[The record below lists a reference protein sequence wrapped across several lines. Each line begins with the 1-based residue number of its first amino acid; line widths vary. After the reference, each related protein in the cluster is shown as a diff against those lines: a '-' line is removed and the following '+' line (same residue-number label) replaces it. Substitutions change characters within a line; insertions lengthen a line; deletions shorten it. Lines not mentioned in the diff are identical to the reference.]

1 MENIVNTLV
10 DWLKGVPPIVVVA
23 FLSMLPLLELRGGVL
38 AAAILGIDWKIAL
51 PVCMLANAV
60 PVPFIVLF
68 MDKILALLKKTR
80 LKKLVTFLEN
90 KAAKGSESVNRY
102 KRFGLYLFVAVPLP
116 TTGAWTG
123 SLIASLF
130 RINVKDSFISIF
142 LGIITAGLI
151 MALVSYG
158 GLAVIASL
166 FS

>member
-80 LKKLVTFLEN
+80 LKKLVVFLEN
-90 KAAKGSESVNRY
+90 KAAKGSASVNRY

-130 RINVKDSFISIF
+130 RMNVKDSFISIF

>member
-10 DWLKGVPPIVVVA
+10 GWLKGVPPIAIVA

-38 AAAILGIDWKIAL
+38 AAAILGLDWKIAL
-51 PVCMLANAV
+51 PVCVLANAV

-68 MDKILALLKKTR
+68 MDKILAIMKKTR
-80 LKKLVTFLEN
+80 MKRLVAFLEN
-90 KAAKGSESVNRY
+90 KAEKGSESVKRY
-102 KRFGLYLFVAVPLP
+102 KRFGLYVFVAVPLP

-123 SLIASLF
+123 ALIASLF
-130 RINVKDSFISIF
+130 RFKVKDAFISIF
-142 LGIITAGLI
+142 LGVATAGLI

-158 GLAVIASL
+158 GLAVITSL